1 MGLWWTSDGRT
12 STRNGSWSVTQCG
25 YWGEPF
31 GRNAFEV
38 AQMCSGSKERK
49 KEQKEKKKKK
59 WRWRGRGGGGE
70 REIKNKSK

>member
-12 STRNGSWSVTQCG
+12 ATRNGSWSVTQCG

-49 KEQKEKKKKK
+49 KEQKKKEEEKVEME
-59 WRWRGRGGGGE
+59 RAGGEGGGE
-70 REIKNKSK
+70 GD